1 MGYPQV
7 ASRSVES
14 FAPGHIYAGIS
25 DVVTA
30 PAIVVAGTYVYL
42 QVMGRITASG
52 KLKAHDP
59 AASDG
64 SQVAVALCAIPA
76 VYTADATP
84 EVIVSGQFN
93 IEAVTFNA
101 SITTDAAKLATFPI
115 GSQIVLKKTAY
126 GA

>member
-1 MGYPQV
+1 MDYPQV

-30 PAIVVAGTYVYL
+30 QAIVVAGTYVYL

-76 VYTADATP
+76 VYAADATP

-101 SITTDAAKLATFPI
+101 SVTTDAAKLATFPI

>member
-115 GSQIVLKKTAY
+115 GSQIILKKTAY

>member
-1 MGYPQV
+1 MDYPQV

-30 PAIVVAGTYVYL
+30 PAIVVAGTYTYL
-42 QVMGRITASG
+42 QVLGRITASG

-76 VYTADATP
+76 VYAADANP

-101 SITTDAAKLATFPI
+101 SVTTDAAKLAAFAI
-115 GSQIVLKKTAY
+115 GSQIVLKKTAF

>member
-1 MGYPQV
+1 MDYPQV

-115 GSQIVLKKTAY
+115 GSQIILKKTAY

>member
-1 MGYPQV
+1 MDYPQV

-30 PAIVVAGTYVYL
+30 PAIVVAGTYIYL

-101 SITTDAAKLATFPI
+101 SVTTDAAKLATFPI

>member
-1 MGYPQV
+1 MAYPEI
-7 ASRSVES
+7 ARRSVES

-30 PAIVVAGTYVYL
+30 PAVLVAGTYAYL
-42 QVMGRITASG
+42 RVLGRVTTSG

-59 AASDG
+59 AAVDG
-64 SQVAVALCAIPA
+64 SQNAVALCAIPA
-76 VYTADATP
+76 IYSGDIAL

-93 IEAVTFNA
+93 IEAVTFNP
-101 SITTDAAKLATFPI
+101 SVTTDAAKLATFPI

>member
-1 MGYPQV
+1 MDYPQV

-30 PAIVVAGTYVYL
+30 PAIVVAGTYIYL

>member
-1 MGYPQV
+1 MAYPKV
-7 ASRSVES
+7 SSRSVES
-14 FAPGHIYAGIS
+14 FKPGHIYAGIS
-25 DVVTA
+25 EVVTA
-30 PAIVVAGTYVYL
+30 PVIVVAGTYVYL

-64 SQVAVALCAIPA
+64 SQAAVALCAIPA
-76 VYTADATP
+76 VYAADATP

-101 SITTDAAKLATFPI
+101 SVTTDAAKLVTFPI

>member
-1 MGYPQV
+1 MAYPQI

-30 PAIVVAGTYVYL
+30 PAMLVAGTYAYL
-42 QVMGRITASG
+42 QVLGRVTATG

-59 AASDG
+59 AAADG
-64 SQVAVALCAIPA
+64 SQNAVALCAIPA
-76 VYTADATP
+76 TYAADANP

-93 IEAVTFNA
+93 YEALVFHSSVT
-101 SITTDAAKLATFPI
+101 TEAAKLATFPI

>member
-1 MGYPQV
+1 MAYPEI
-7 ASRSVES
+7 ARRSVES

-25 DVVTA
+25 DVMTA
-30 PAIVVAGTYVYL
+30 PAVLVAGTYVYL
-42 QVMGRITASG
+42 QVLGRVTASG

-59 AASDG
+59 AAADG
-64 SQVAVALCAIPA
+64 SQNAVALCAIPA
-76 VYTADATP
+76 VYAADATP

-101 SITTDAAKLATFPI
+101 SVTTDAAKLATFPI

>member
-1 MGYPQV
+1 MDYPQV

-101 SITTDAAKLATFPI
+101 SVTTDAAKLATFPI

>member
-1 MGYPQV
+1 MDYPQV

-30 PAIVVAGTYVYL
+30 PAIVVAGTYIYL

-84 EVIVSGQFN
+84 EVIVSGQLN
-93 IEAVTFNA
+93 IGAVTFNA

>member
-1 MGYPQV
+1 MDYPQV

-14 FAPGHIYAGIS
+14 FAPGHTYAGIS

-42 QVMGRITASG
+42 QVMGRINASD

-93 IEAVTFNA
+93 IEAVTFHA